1 MWSVASIP
9 DFRQSLHENHYDML
23 AKLFVALAEEG
34 SLSENII
41 ADAMARLDR
50 LDGDIDT
57 LMTRLSYIRTW
68 TYISQRSDWT
78 DHPLEWQT
86 RARKI
91 EDDLSD
97 CLHRRLSERF
107 VDRRVAYLSR
117 RLKEGNRLLASVK
130 DQGVVFVEGQE
141 VGALRGFVFYPN
153 LDDGENKTAILAA
166 ARRALPEEIQR
177 RVGAFVAS
185 ANLAFKLN

>member
-1 MWSVASIP
+1 M
-9 DFRQSLHENHYDML
+9 
-23 AKLFVALAEEG
+23 
-34 SLSENII
+34 
-41 ADAMARLDR
+41 
-50 LDGDIDT
+50 
-57 LMTRLSYIRTW
+57 
-68 TYISQRSDWT
+68 
-78 DHPLEWQT
+78 
-86 RARKI
+86 
-91 EDDLSD
+91 
-97 CLHRRLSERF
+97 SERF

-185 ANLAFKLN
+185 ANLAFKLNSEGIIRWREAEVAHLKRVTVCILRAWSSESDLLSPEQGKQLSERLVLFVEEHLKGVLGGLLALDHHTVIIIF